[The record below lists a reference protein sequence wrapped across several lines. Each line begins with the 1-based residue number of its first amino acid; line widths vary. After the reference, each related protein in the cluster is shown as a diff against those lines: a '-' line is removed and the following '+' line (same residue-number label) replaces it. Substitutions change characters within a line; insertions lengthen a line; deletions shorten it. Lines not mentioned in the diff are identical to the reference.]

1 MALYQ
6 RLKRRILSKTWLVR
20 VVLVLLVLACFFAVY
35 FLAIR
40 PLNHSFSATL
50 PGHNGRTNFLLLG
63 IAGGIHDGSDLT
75 DTIIFASINNSTGDT
90 LLVSIPRDLWIPSL
104 RAKINTAFH
113 YGEEKQPG
121 KGGFILAKSAISE
134 AIDQPVDYVALIDF
148 SVFEK
153 AIDTIG
159 GIDITVDHSFTDLKY
174 PISGRETDPCE
185 SCRYQ
190 TVSFS
195 AGPQHL
201 DGATALKFVR
211 SRNAQ
216 GDEGT
221 DFARSARQ
229 EKIISAFKQKLLSSP
244 AKIFQLKALLS
255 QGIITDIS
263 PDLYF
268 PLAKMG
274 LKAARTK
281 LRVAAI
287 TEPLVYNPPV
297 SNLQDYQWVLLP
309 KDNDFSVVASYIKN
323 LLTISIKQ

>member
-6 RLKRRILSKTWLVR
+6 RLKRQILSKTWLVR
-20 VVLVLLVLACFFAVY
+20 AMLVLLALACFLAVY
-35 FLAIR
+35 FLVIKPFSRLATSL
-40 PLNHSFSATL
+40 PDHS
-50 PGHNGRTNFLLLG
+50 GRTNLLLLG
-63 IAGGIHDGSDLT
+63 IAGDNHDGSDLT
-75 DTIIFASINNSTGDT
+75 DTIIFASANKSTGDT

-104 RAKINTAFH
+104 RAKINTAYH

-153 AIDTIG
+153 AIDTVG
-159 GIDITVDHSFTDLKY
+159 GVDIVIDHAFTDLKY
-174 PISGRETDPCE
+174 PVSGRESDPCE

-190 TVSFS
+190 TISFS
-195 AGPQHL
+195 TGPQHL
-201 DGATALKFVR
+201 DGVTALKFVR
-211 SRNAQ
+211 SRNAA

-244 AKIFQLKALLS
+244 TKIFQLKNLPS

-268 PLAKMG
+268 PLARLGFKV
-274 LKAARTK
+274 ARTK

-287 TEPLVYNPPV
+287 TEPLVYNPTI
-297 SNLQDYQWVLLP
+297 SASQDYQWVLLP
-309 KDNDFSVVASYIKN
+309 KDNDPK
-323 LLTISIKQ
+323 TIFEYVSQQLNRP